1 MTIHTPTKPVN
12 CVSSRPRLRSS
23 GLLRTVCSDSSVSTK
38 IWNRLQIKC
47 ESQCSRSLIFG
58 PDPDQLHEYS
68 PVFQYMYCKSHLK
81 IHKRNFP
88 YLKKN
93 KPLFK
98 VSAASLAAGLGDLR
112 IAAGLLQVWSFSPDK
127 QKIKYCTYNLSII
140 IKMLWVVYL
149 LPVLIAIRTYTVI
162 FTFVSWHLF
171 QSFNLFRSIAL
182 LWHHFPE
189 RLVVA
194 DPY

>member
-1 MTIHTPTKPVN
+1 M
-12 CVSSRPRLRSS
+12 
-23 GLLRTVCSDSSVSTK
+23 
-38 IWNRLQIKC
+38 KC
-47 ESQCSRSLIFG
+47 ESKCSRSLIFG

-171 QSFNLFRSIAL
+171 QSFHLFRSFAL

-189 RLVVA
+189 RLVDTGYGSILAIRIWIEYEKRPISINTELFVNFML
-194 DPY
+194 